1 MIEAIP
7 VQTKVSVITPG
18 NEAIKDIEKNE
29 FLENEHRSTID
40 SAKFDGLRILIS
52 ETFMERSESSL
63 TITTLAERYGILCI
77 DTLLEDPIT
86 FILDSETA
94 VCIVEQDLIG
104 QRHLLKEFVKQLTLL
119 VYKFTCI
126 WIIVTSHYHDSME
139 DKDKESYAEEGVAIM
154 QLFAAISRFPVDV
167 IVRSIASSDALD
179 SQSNRETMMGKHLA
193 KLVYHICNDTAN
205 AVCAYENIL
214 RERYLSR
221 DFLNSLLCMDSFAFT
236 EHCDFLQQFP
246 SLNFYSAAQI
256 LNAIT
261 LQDIAYHLPEKMDAL
276 KEILRFVPSI
286 SDFCLDSFLA
296 LYSLHCG
303 LEKSL
308 DTTAIALLD
317 DEKDLRSPLTFYPMH
332 GRSSNNFEN
341 RAAPALYTTSIGD
354 DVGQYDASH
363 DVPQDATLIE
373 DDDYQYYGE
382 HDNPQYDYITRGGER
397 EDDFTRYDGPAVY
410 SDPTILDSGSA
421 CLSNRS
427 YRSRGRP
434 AEFDRF
440 GDDYDTQE
448 RGGKDRG
455 NYGRQMKD
463 FSADY

>member
-1 MIEAIP
+1 M
-7 VQTKVSVITPG
+7 SVITPG
-18 NEAIKDIEKNE
+18 NGATKDIEKNE
-29 FLENEHRSTID
+29 FLENEHRSAVD

-52 ETFMERSESSL
+52 ETFMESSESSL

-86 FILDSETA
+86 FILDSATA
-94 VCIVEQDLIG
+94 VCIVEEDLIG

-119 VYKFTCI
+119 VHKFTCI
-126 WIIVTSHYHDSME
+126 WIIVTSHYHDAME
-139 DKDKESYAEEGVAIM
+139 DKDKRSYADEGVAMM

-167 IVRSIASSDALD
+167 IVRSIASSDAPD
-179 SQSNRETMMGKHLA
+179 SPSNRDTMMGKYLA
-193 KLVYHICNDTAN
+193 ELVYHICNDTAN

-221 DFLNSLLCMDSFAFT
+221 NFLNSLLCMDSFAFT

-261 LQDIAYHLPEKMDAL
+261 LRDIAYHLPEKINAL
-276 KEILRFVPSI
+276 RKILRFVPSI
-286 SDFCLDSFLA
+286 SDFCLDSFLS
-296 LYSLHCG
+296 LYTLHCG

-308 DTTAIALLD
+308 NTTAIALLD
-317 DEKDLRSPLTFYPMH
+317 DERDLRSTLTFDPTH
-332 GRSSNNFEN
+332 GRSTNSFEN
-341 RAAPALYTTSIGD
+341 RDAPVLYTTSIGD
-354 DVGQYDASH
+354 DVGQYYASH
-363 DVPQDATLIE
+363 DVPQDTTFIE
-373 DDDYQYYGE
+373 DDDYQYYAE
-382 HDNPQYDYITRGGER
+382 HDDPQYDYITRGLDR
-397 EDDFTRYDGPAVY
+397 ENALTRYEEPAVY
-410 SDPTILDSGSA
+410 SDPSILDSRSA
-421 CLSNRS
+421 RLNDKS

-434 AEFDRF
+434 AEFDRY

-448 RGGKDRG
+448 RGIKDRG

-463 FSADY
+463 FSADYS

>member
-1 MIEAIP
+1 MIEVIP

-18 NEAIKDIEKNE
+18 NEASKDIEKDE
-29 FLENEHRSTID
+29 FLENEHRSAVD

-52 ETFMERSESSL
+52 ETFMERSESPL

-86 FILDSETA
+86 FILDSATA
-94 VCIVEQDLIG
+94 VCIVEEYLIG

-139 DKDKESYAEEGVAIM
+139 DKGKRSYADEGVAMM
-154 QLFAAISRFPVDV
+154 QLFAAISRFPIDI
-167 IVRSIASSDALD
+167 IVRSIASAGTPD
-179 SQSNRETMMGKHLA
+179 SQSNRDTMMGKCLA

-214 RERYLSR
+214 RESYLSR
-221 DFLNSLLCMDSFAFT
+221 NFLNSLLCMDSFAFT

-256 LNAIT
+256 LNATT
-261 LQDIAYHLPEKMDAL
+261 LQDIAYHLPEKINAL

-296 LYSLHCG
+296 LYTLHCG

-308 DTTAIALLD
+308 NTTAIVLLD
-317 DEKDLRSPLTFYPMH
+317 NKKDVLAFDATH
-332 GRSSNNFEN
+332 GRSTNSFEN
-341 RAAPALYTTSIGD
+341 RAAPVSYTTSIGD
-354 DVGQYDASH
+354 DVGQYYALH
-363 DVPQDATLIE
+363 DVPQDTPLIE
-373 DDDYQYYGE
+373 DDDYQYYAE
-382 HDNPQYDYITRGGER
+382 NDVPQYDYITRGVER
-397 EDDFTRYDGPAVY
+397 EDDFMRYDGPAVY
-410 SDPTILDSGSA
+410 SDPSIMDTRSA
-421 CLSNRS
+421 CVSDRN
-427 YRSRGRP
+427 YNSRGRP
-434 AEFDRF
+434 ADFDRY

-455 NYGRQMKD
+455 NYRRRMKD
-463 FSADY
+463 FSADYS